1 MRRSAILIAVA
12 ACALL
17 AGCNSEGNNYRQA
30 SNPPGQNPPGQN
42 PNGTPADR
50 TGGARNV
57 PDGAGPVRTAQQP
70 PKK

>member
-1 MRRSAILIAVA
+1 MPRQAALLWI

-17 AGCNSEGNNYRQA
+17 AGCHGEGSPYRQA
-30 SNPPGQNPPGQN
+30 GNPAGQN

-57 PDGAGPVRTAQQP
+57 PDGQGPVTNPTKTAP
-70 PKK
+70 ASNKR